1 MMTMWGQEH
10 KLKMTCCEFHIGL
23 NGHLPPGLARR
34 VVTVKIMSCARALI
48 SADGIN
54 WMKPLPLCLH
64 CRRLRGTAVFVCY
77 STQGADIPFAC
88 TSVKLNVNI
97 WMRDVLWLLTWVSW
111 AHRSVTSDFDTYY
124 PSASGCFL
132 FLCRIYVWF
141 GPCGQLLDFCLHSSL
156 FSSATE
162 LSAGSLSL

>member
-1 MMTMWGQEH
+1 MRTKRGPRTQAKNDLLWISYWFEWPSA
-10 KLKMTCCEFHIGL
+10 TW
-23 NGHLPPGLARR
+23 P
-34 VVTVKIMSCARALI
+34 CAEGCNSSDHVALI

-77 STQGADIPFAC
+77 STQGAEIPFAC
-88 TSVKLNVNI
+88 MSVKLNVNI
-97 WMRDVLWLLTWVSW
+97 WMRDVLWLLTRVSW
-111 AHRSVTSDFDTYY
+111 AHWSVTSDFNTYY
-124 PSASGCFL
+124 LSASGCFL
-132 FLCRIYVWF
+132 FLCWIYVWF